1 MANYTMTINECLN
14 NPLTP
19 MFNFD
24 YPFYIDDEEAKAKF
38 EEKFV
43 FYYWNCEIG
52 FETFARFQ
60 KALQSRLTI
69 KMPYYRQLYETEL
82 ASQDINFLL
91 NKDLHET
98 FTREI
103 DTENQLSGT
112 NTSTQN
118 SSGTNSF
125 TQTGTANSTNS
136 FTQTGTENSTNS
148 ISQSA
153 TSSST
158 NSTEQ
163 NGTTTNTHK
172 ESAIN
177 DGVAMAT
184 LSDGYLTGTSSD
196 NGTSTNDLSSSSTSE
211 NESTASSTSTSEN
224 ESTSSSSSN
233 DENESSGSSNS
244 SDNVETTGTS
254 SQTGNEKMVE
264 KTDLLSQGNIGI
276 TSSAELLQKWREV
289 LINIDEIIIEDCR
302 DLFMQVY

>member
-1 MANYTMTINECLN
+1 MASYSMELWEMVD

-19 MFNFD
+19 LFNFN
-24 YPFYIDDEEAKAKF
+24 YEFYCDDLEAKKKF
-38 EEKFV
+38 EEKFINH
-43 FYYWNCEIG
+43 YWLYEIG
-52 FETFARFQ
+52 CETPARWNQ
-60 KALQSRLTI
+60 MLKSRLNLI
-69 KMPYYRQLYETEL
+69 MPYYRQLYQTEL
-82 ASQDINFLL
+82 ASQNINFLL
-91 NKDLHET
+91 NKDLRET
-98 FTREI
+98 FIREI

-112 NTSTQN
+112 NTTNQN

-125 TQTGTANSTNS
+125 SQTGSTNS
-136 FTQTGTENSTNS
+136 TSS
-148 ISQSA
+148 MSQSA

-177 DGVAMAT
+177 DGLAMAT

-196 NGTSTNDLSSSSTSE
+196 TGTSTNDSTSSSTSE
-211 NESTASSTSTSEN
+211 NEST
-224 ESTSSSSSN
+224 TSSSST
-233 DENESSGSSNS
+233 DDNETSGTSNS
-244 SDNVETTGTS
+244 SDSVETTGTS

-264 KTDLLSQGNIGI
+264 KTDLLSQGNIGV

-289 LINIDEIIIEDCR
+289 LINIDEMIIKDCR

>member
-1 MANYTMTINECLN
+1 MASYSMELWEMVE

-19 MFNFD
+19 LFTFKYD
-24 YPFYIDDEEAKAKF
+24 FYCDDLEVKKKF
-38 EEKFV
+38 EEKFINH
-43 FYYWNCEIG
+43 YWLHEIG
-52 FETFARFQ
+52 CETPARWNQ
-60 KALQSRLTI
+60 MLKSRLNLI
-69 KMPYYRQLYETEL
+69 MPYYRQLYQTEL
-82 ASQDINFLL
+82 ASQNINFLL
-91 NKDLHET
+91 NKDLRET
-98 FTREI
+98 FIREI

-112 NTSTQN
+112 NTTNQN

-125 TQTGTANSTNS
+125 SQTGSTNS
-136 FTQTGTENSTNS
+136 TSS
-148 ISQSA
+148 MSQSA

-196 NGTSTNDLSSSSTSE
+196 TGTSTNDSTSSSTSE
-211 NESTASSTSTSEN
+211 NEST
-224 ESTSSSSSN
+224 TSSSST
-233 DENESSGSSNS
+233 DDNETSGTSNS
-244 SDNVETTGTS
+244 SDSVETTGTS

-264 KTDLLSQGNIGI
+264 KTDLLSQGNIGV

-289 LINIDEIIIEDCR
+289 LINIDEMIINDCR